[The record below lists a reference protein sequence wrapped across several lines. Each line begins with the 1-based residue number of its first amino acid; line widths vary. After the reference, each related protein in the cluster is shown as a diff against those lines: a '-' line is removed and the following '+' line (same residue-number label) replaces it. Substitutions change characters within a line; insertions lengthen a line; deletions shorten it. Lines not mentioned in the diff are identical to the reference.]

1 MYVVRTKN
9 ALYHSIEDNYI
20 CEDELLRIIDTGN
33 SDLALGDNVVIVD
46 VIGQTTD
53 F

>member
-1 MYVVRTKN
+1 MK
-9 ALYHSIEDNYI
+9 DNYI
-20 CEDELLRIIDTGN
+20 CEVEFLRIIDTGHSN
-33 SDLALGDNVVIVD
+33 LALGDNVVIVD